1 MLFRCSSRK
10 GDEGQQCRVD
20 ISLCVRW
27 GRVLWAHGHWGGHW
41 AYIHC
46 RIRISMKK
54 CQERPTAACF
64 RAYPL
69 GLFLSAT
76 WEFLHSILYDLC
88 HVSYFWWKRRAG
100 VKRAQVTEPVPWGH
114 LVVIR
119 GIGVT
124 FKRYLN
130 LSFPESAY
138 YTVHLQMP

>member
-1 MLFRCSSRK
+1 MLFGCSSRK

-20 ISLCVRW
+20 VSLCVRW
-27 GRVLWAHGHWGGHW
+27 GLVLWARGHWGGHW

-76 WEFLHSILYDLC
+76 LWIPSFHPLRPLPRFLLLVKATSWGQTSPGD
-88 HVSYFWWKRRAG
+88 RACSLG
-100 VKRAQVTEPVPWGH
+100 P